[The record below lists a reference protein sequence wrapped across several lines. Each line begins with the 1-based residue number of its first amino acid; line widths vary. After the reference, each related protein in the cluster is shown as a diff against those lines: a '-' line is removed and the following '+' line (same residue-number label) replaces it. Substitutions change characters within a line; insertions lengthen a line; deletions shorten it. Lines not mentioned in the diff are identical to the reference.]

1 MIDTLHYS
9 EEFKKAGFDAK
20 QSKVLAHKL
29 AETNE
34 QIINSSIEKEQLTK
48 KDIKQIEKEI
58 VDIKLSIE
66 KTKSGILQWMI
77 TVFAGQTAIIIGA
90 FFAITKLSS

>member
-1 MIDTLHYS
+1 MIIDTLQYS
-9 EEFKKAGFDAK
+9 EDFKKAGFDAK

-48 KDIKQIEKEI
+48 KDIKQIEKD
-58 VDIKLSIE
+58 VKQIE
-66 KTKSGILQWMI
+66 KNS
-77 TVFAGQTAIIIGA
+77 
-90 FFAITKLSS
+90 